1 MESRFAK
8 ERQSFLRARSRI
20 FSRAPRQPEA
30 AAELHVRFPAGSLLD
45 AHNSLLR
52 AQKFPA
58 QARREFARKPLNI
71 LAKVR
76 LKTSSGQDLG
86 KSPCSFP
93 CSQGISRLRPVRGDC
108 LHHQAVS
115 ANRVFGPL
123 YQRTRLVTREGFPGP
138 V

>member
-1 MESRFAK
+1 MAAFRCTTTTPPIALRQRVRRALRPGFTPRPNRPGHQSNARFAK
-8 ERQSFLRARSRI
+8 EGQSFLRARSRI

-71 LAKVR
+71 LAKVQ
-76 LKTSSGQDLG
+76 LKTSSGQESG
-86 KSPCSFP
+86 
-93 CSQGISRLRPVRGDC
+93 
-108 LHHQAVS
+108 
-115 ANRVFGPL
+115 
-123 YQRTRLVTREGFPGP
+123 E
-138 V
+138 